1 MKLDHIAIN
10 VKNIETSVLWY
21 IEELGATI
29 LYKDESWAMLGVGDT
44 KIALTISSQHPPHF
58 AFSVNTEEDIPSE
71 EIKKHRDG
79 SRYVYKQ
86 DPDGNCIEWVCY

>member
-1 MKLDHIAIN
+1 MKLDHVAVN
-10 VKNIETSVLWY
+10 VSNIEDSIEWY
-21 IEELGATI
+21 VKELKAEM
-29 LYKDESWAMLGVGDT
+29 LYKDETWAMLKIGGV
-44 KIALTISSQHPPHF
+44 KIALTISLQHPPHLAF
-58 AFSVNTEEDIPSE
+58 AVDKEEDIPSE

>member
-10 VKNIETSVLWY
+10 VSNIDTSINWY
-21 IEELGATI
+21 VKEMKAEV
-29 LYKDESWAMLGVGDT
+29 LYKDETWAMLEVGGV

-58 AFSVNTEEDIPSE
+58 AFVVDREEDIPSE
-71 EIKKHRDG
+71 KIKKHRDG
-79 SRYVYKQ
+79 SRYVYRQ